1 MSLDVFLQ
9 NAEGGDVNFGI
20 DIKRY
25 QRMEINAVNRT
36 ARWAKRVLMV
46 EPFSKATGVRR
57 VIFNDRIEFRQA
69 TNNTPV
75 ASITPSSRGIPAR
88 NYKHRADPVSGSKIR
103 ARVLVAWW
111 RGEKE
116 AAGFINPS
124 STRKLP
130 LATRSV
136 AQRTSR
142 AGKAKTYRYDYD
154 VPRDAQGPSAA
165 ALFQVAVDD
174 GVMQQVEERLAVEFN
189 NDLDKEL
196 F

>member
-9 NAEGGDVNFGI
+9 GAEGGDVSFGI
-20 DIKRY
+20 DPKLY
-25 QRMEINAVNRT
+25 LRMQINAVNRT

-57 VIFNDRIEFRQA
+57 VIFNDRITLRQA

-88 NYKHRADPVSGSKIR
+88 NYKHRAAAIDKLR
-103 ARVLVAWW
+103 ARVMVAWW
-111 RGEKE
+111 RGEKV
-116 AAGFINPS
+116 AAGFINPTS
-124 STRKLP
+124 ARNLP

-136 AQRTSR
+136 AERTSR
-142 AGKAKTYRYDYD
+142 SGKAKTYRYDYK

-165 ALFQVAVDD
+165 ALFQVAIDP
-174 GVMQQVEERLAVEFN
+174 GVMQQVNERLGVEFN
-189 NDLDKEL
+189 IDLDKEL

>member
-1 MSLDVFLQ
+1 MTFDLSLRADDGA
-9 NAEGGDVNFGI
+9 AENFGI
-20 DIKRY
+20 DPKLY
-25 QRMEINAVNRT
+25 QRMQINSINRT

-57 VIFNDRIEFRQA
+57 VIFSDRLKLRTA
-69 TNNTPV
+69 TNNTPF
-75 ASITPSSRGIPAR
+75 ASITPSSSGIPAR
-88 NYKHRADPVSGSKIR
+88 SYKHRADPINGSKVR
-103 ARVLVAWW
+103 ARIFVAWW
-111 RGEKE
+111 RGEKI

-136 AQRTSR
+136 AERSSRSGRT
-142 AGKAKTYRYDYD
+142 KTYRYDYK
-154 VPRDAQGPSAA
+154 VPRGAQGPSAA

-174 GVMQQVEERLAVEFN
+174 SVMTQVDDRLAFEFN

>member
-9 NAEGGDVNFGI
+9 NAEGGDASFGI
-20 DIKRY
+20 DLARY
-25 QRMEINAVNRT
+25 QRMQINSVNRT
-36 ARWAKRVLMV
+36 ARWARRVLMV

-57 VIFNDRIEFRQA
+57 AIFNDRLTLRQA

-88 NYKHRADPVSGSKIR
+88 SYKHRGDPINGSKLR

-111 RGEKE
+111 RGEKV

-124 STRKLP
+124 SSRKLP

-142 AGKAKTYRYDYD
+142 AGKAKTYQYNYE
-154 VPRDAQGPSAA
+154 VPRTAQGPSAA

-174 GVMQQVEERLAVEFN
+174 SVMQQVDERLGIEFN
-189 NDLDKEL
+189 IDLDKEL